1 MELREA
7 AYSALCE
14 TQAAD
19 KVQAVQLL
27 WAQRETLALDTQA
40 LMQDASHKAPGRPDK
55 PLLQNPQHVP
65 QRSVH
70 TDKGLAALVHSVCH
84 IEFNAINLALD
95 AVWRFAGLPEAYYQD
110 WLSVA
115 YEESTHFVL
124 LQNLLDRMG
133 YAYGDFAA
141 HDGLWSMCEKTAG
154 DVLARMA
161 LVPRT
166 LEARGLDATP
176 LIQAKLLLS
185 ASPHAKAFQSVLDTI
200 LRDEIGHVTIG
211 NQWFRHLCDAH
222 GLDPLSHYPL
232 LVQHHAAPRLKPPFN
247 SSARLAAGFT
257 QEEIDWLMAQRL
269 TMPLASHT

>member
-7 AYSALCE
+7 AYRALCE
-14 TQAAD
+14 TQATD
-19 KVQAVQLL
+19 KVQAVQQL
-27 WAQRETLALDTQA
+27 WLKRAHLSLDALAPR
-40 LMQDASHKAPGRPDK
+40 QDPEHKAPGRPAK

-95 AVWRFAGLPEAYYQD
+95 AVWRFAGLPDAYYQD
-110 WLSVA
+110 WLRVA
-115 YEESTHFVL
+115 YEESTHFEL
-124 LQNLLDRMG
+124 LQTLLRDMG

-141 HDGLWSMCEKTAG
+141 HDGLWSMCEKTAD

-176 LIQAKLLLS
+176 LIQAKLLMS
-185 ASPHAKAFQSVLDTI
+185 ASPYAKAFQPILATI
-200 LRDEIGHVTIG
+200 LRDEVGHVAIG
-211 NQWFRHLCDAH
+211 NHWFRYLCAEQ
-222 GLDPLSHYPL
+222 GLDPLRHYPL
-232 LVQHHAAPRLKPPFN
+232 LVQRHAAPRLKPPFN
-247 SSARLAAGFT
+247 TSARLAAGFT

-269 TMPLASHT
+269 TETTQA

>member
-7 AYSALCE
+7 AYRVLCE
-14 TQAAD
+14 TQATD
-19 KVQAVQLL
+19 KVQAVQQL
-27 WAQRETLALDTQA
+27 WLERKRLSLDVQA
-40 LMQDASHKAPGRPDK
+40 PLQDTSHTAPGRPDQ

-95 AVWRFAGLPEAYYQD
+95 AVWRFAGLPPAYYQD
-110 WLSVA
+110 WLRVA
-115 YEESTHFVL
+115 YEESTHFKL
-124 LQNLLDRMG
+124 LQNLLGKMG
-133 YAYGDFAA
+133 HAYGDFAA
-141 HDGLWSMCEKTAG
+141 HDGLWSMCEKTAD

-185 ASPHAKAFQSVLDTI
+185 PSPHAAAFQSVLETI
-200 LRDEIGHVTIG
+200 LRDEVGHVAIG
-211 NQWFRHLCDAH
+211 NHWFRYLCAEQ
-222 GLDPLSHYPL
+222 GLDPLTHYPL
-232 LVQHHAAPRLKPPFN
+232 LVQRHAAPRLKPPFN
-247 SSARLAAGFT
+247 TPARLAAGFT
-257 QEEIDWLMAQRL
+257 QDEIDWLMAQRL
-269 TMPLASHT
+269 TPITP